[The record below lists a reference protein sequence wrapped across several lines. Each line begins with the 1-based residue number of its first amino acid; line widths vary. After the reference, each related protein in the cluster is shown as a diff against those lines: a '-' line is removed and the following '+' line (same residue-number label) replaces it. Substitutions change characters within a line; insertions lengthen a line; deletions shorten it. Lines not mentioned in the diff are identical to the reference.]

1 MEKLTFDAGV
11 KSYRINGG
19 AVLKFN
25 PADPNLYQRFME
37 AVEKIQE
44 LEKNI
49 LPEEA
54 DPLQQLCLAD
64 KQVKET
70 LSWVFG
76 GGNDFDQLLGGVNLL
91 AVAGNGERVIT
102 NLLSALQP
110 IMVEGAENCAK
121 QQVDGAVAQA
131 KQNRAQR
138 RAQK

>member
-54 DPLQQLCLAD
+54 DPLLQLCLAD

-91 AVAGNGERVIT
+91 AMAGNGQRVIT
-102 NLLSALQP
+102 NLLEALLP
-110 IMVEGAENCAK
+110 VLTEGAQLCAGM
-121 QQVDGAVAQA
+121 QVEQA
-131 KQNRAQR
+131 KAKARSR
-138 RAQK
+138 RESQC

>member
-1 MEKLTFDAGV
+1 MEKITFDAGV

-49 LPEEA
+49 LPEDA

-91 AVAGNGERVIT
+91 AMASNGQRVIT
-102 NLLSALQP
+102 NLLEALLP
-110 IMVEGAENCAK
+110 VLTEGAKVCAGM
-121 QQVDGAVAQA
+121 QVEQA
-131 KQNRAQR
+131 KAKARSR
-138 RAQK
+138 RESQC

>member
-1 MEKLTFDAGV
+1 MEKITFDAGV

-91 AVAGNGERVIT
+91 AMASNGQRVIT
-102 NLLSALQP
+102 NLLEALLP
-110 IMVEGAENCAK
+110 VLTEGAKVCAGM
-121 QQVDGAVAQA
+121 QVEQA
-131 KQNRAQR
+131 KAKARSR
-138 RAQK
+138 RESQC